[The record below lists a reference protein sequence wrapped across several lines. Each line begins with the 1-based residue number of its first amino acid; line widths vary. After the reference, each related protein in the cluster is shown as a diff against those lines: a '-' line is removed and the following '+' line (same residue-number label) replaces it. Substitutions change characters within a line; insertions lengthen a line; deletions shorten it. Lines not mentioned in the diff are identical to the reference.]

1 MLLFLATKL
10 RCVSKNLQSQQ
21 KAFVMTQ
28 HICYVS
34 KAVSAMLYQQN
45 LISPHKYQVMT
56 DQKYAVSAKNLTSQR
71 NELIQQNTLYQQK
84 LAELSKCLMMTR
96 Q

>member
-21 KAFVMTQ
+21 KAFVRTQ

-34 KAVSAMLYQQN
+34 KAVSAMLCRQN
-45 LISPHKYQVMT
+45 LISPHKYLMMT
-56 DQKYAVSAKNLTSQR
+56 QQKYAVLAQNLTSQR
-71 NELIQQNTLYQQK
+71 NELIQQKYAVSAKT
-84 LAELSKCLMMTR
+84 C
-96 Q
+96 